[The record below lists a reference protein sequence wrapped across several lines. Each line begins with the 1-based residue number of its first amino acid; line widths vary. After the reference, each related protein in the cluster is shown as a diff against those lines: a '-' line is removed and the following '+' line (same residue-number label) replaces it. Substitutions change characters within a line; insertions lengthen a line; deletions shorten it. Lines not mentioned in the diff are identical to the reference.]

1 MLGHPR
7 RHRHPNDVVRV
18 PLSTFVPYRT
28 RSHPPPPSN
37 PNTHRPP
44 PPGLFECNRSS
55 PAFII
60 SNRAWT
66 LTSRFHRVHSSAIAR
81 PPLPSSPFQPER
93 LFTILTMF
101 IRARSLVSRLHGLN
115 SSQNA
120 RFAPPPYPFERDHS
134 SPVCSVSIRAIMLIS
149 HIHRVDSSQN
159 ARFSARPYLFELSR
173 SSPTSIISIR
183 AQTRASALVPW
194 PHRVHLGATTR
205 FFATSTRFPASL
217 CSFKRRRTSA
227 HLDMSIQAR
236 PLSPTWR
243 HQCYGANMTRTRT
256 T

>member
-28 RSHPPPPSN
+28 RSHPLPPPNPVGLS

-44 PPGLFECNRSS
+44 PPGLFECNPSS

-60 SNRAWT
+60 SDRAWT

-81 PPLPSSPFQPER
+81 TPLPSSPFQPER

-159 ARFSARPYLFELSR
+159 ARFSARPCLFEHKREHQHSFPGPTVFIWVQPLVFSPPVLASQPHCVH
-173 SSPTSIISIR
+173 SS
-183 AQTRASALVPW
+183 V
-194 PHRVHLGATTR
+194 
-205 FFATSTRFPASL
+205 
-217 CSFKRRRTSA
+217 
-227 HLDMSIQAR
+227 DAR
-236 PLSPTWR
+236 PPILTCQFKHDRSLPPGDINATMPT
-243 HQCYGANMTRTRT
+243 
-256 T
+256 